1 MRRKLVTDS
10 EAKLQQMLDK
20 YPYIWKTKASL
31 MSYLRG
37 GLRRS
42 CWLKHPVKLE
52 FIKNNR
58 ERIPNPNPRGKV
70 DTVWGGRCNVC
81 KNMFVQSKLAV
92 DHIREFSASLKDIE
106 DIQTFVELITLVTED
121 DLQFVCKDCHENI
134 SYSQKHGCSFEEAR
148 VRKKHILYGKEKAF
162 KRELEARGI
171 VVPKTIKEQ
180 SATLLE
186 AMLNE
191 IKEEGK

>member
-1 MRRKLVTDS
+1 MTDS
-10 EAKLQQMLDK
+10 EAKLKELLDE
-20 YPYIWKTKASL
+20 YPHIWKTQASF

-37 GLRRS
+37 GFRKGV
-42 CWLKHPVKLE
+42 WLKHPVKLE

-70 DTVWGGRCNVC
+70 DTVWGGRCGVC
-81 KNMFVQSKLAV
+81 KELFVQSKLQV
-92 DHIREFSASLKDIE
+92 DHIRDYSASLRKIE
-106 DIQTFVELITLVTED
+106 DIQPFVETISIVVAR
-121 DLQFVCKDCHENI
+121 DLQFICKDCHDAT
-134 SYSQKHGCSFEEAR
+134 SYSQKNGCSLEEAR
-148 VRKKHILYGKEKAF
+148 VRKKHILYGKQKLF
-162 KRELEARGI
+162 KDELEARGM

-191 IKEEGK
+191 IKEEWSDE